1 MSYSVLL
8 NSNSPDAN
16 NLGRTRDI
24 LNDLVNAYTVDPS
37 KITCLGFDINEIDIL
52 AQWANN
58 LVRLMNVT
66 GSTEDVILEPAELI
80 EP

>member
-16 NLGRTRDI
+16 NLGRPRDI

-52 AQWANN
+52 ARWVDK
-58 LVRLMNVT
+58 LVKLMNIT
-66 GSTEDVILEPAELI
+66 GSAEDVILEPTGLI
-80 EP
+80 

>member
-52 AQWANN
+52 ARWVDK
-58 LVRLMNVT
+58 LVKLMNIT
-66 GSTEDVILEPAELI
+66 GSAEDVILEPAGLI
-80 EP
+80 

>member
-52 AQWANN
+52 ARWVDK
-58 LVRLMNVT
+58 LVKLMNIT
-66 GSTEDVILEPAELI
+66 GSAEDVILEPTGLI
-80 EP
+80 